1 MSKVSALCVTNV
13 ISISASAGT
22 MQNERIK
29 TMVSKK
35 KLASMNEG
43 CYINRPRLEF
53 YHPNAKGT
61 GCAMAMAL
69 HPADYTK
76 NGFIS
81 VSIANQ
87 MTVGNPTGDDPT
99 YPTFDWENSVDVV
112 LDFNDLC
119 VILQVLRGE
128 TESICS
134 GHGIF
139 HKCKECCQ
147 RIQLC
152 HLIDP
157 VCGYSFEVFE
167 KQANGGEE
175 KRVYILLSPAESLGL
190 YEAIHGSMYL
200 IAFGRPSLAID

>member
-1 MSKVSALCVTNV
+1 MESKMKLVAMS
-13 ISISASAGT
+13 
-22 MQNERIK
+22 
-29 TMVSKK
+29 
-35 KLASMNEG
+35 EG

-53 YHPNAKGT
+53 YHPNARGT

-69 HPADYTK
+69 HPADSTK

-81 VSIANQ
+81 VSIASQ
-87 MTVGNPTGDDPT
+87 MTVGNPTGDNPT

-128 TESICS
+128 TESIGN

-139 HKCKECCQ
+139 HKYKEYCQ
-147 RIQLC
+147 KIQLR

-157 VCGYSFEVFE
+157 VCGYSLEVVE
-167 KQANGGEE
+167 IPANGGEE
-175 KRVYILLSPAESLGL
+175 KHVHMLLSPAESLGIC
-190 YEAIHGSMYL
+190 EAITGSMYL
-200 IAFGRPSLAID
+200 ITFGKPSLATV

>member
-1 MSKVSALCVTNV
+1 
-13 ISISASAGT
+13 
-22 MQNERIK
+22 
-29 TMVSKK
+29 MVSKK
-35 KLASMNEG
+35 KLEAMSEG

-53 YHPNAKGT
+53 YHPNARGT

-69 HPADYTK
+69 HPADSTK

-87 MTVGNPTGDDPT
+87 MTVGNPTGDNPT

-112 LDFNDLC
+112 LDFNDIC

-128 TESICS
+128 TESI
-134 GHGIF
+134 GNDHGIF
-139 HKCKECCQ
+139 HKCKEYCQ
-147 RIQLC
+147 RIQLR

-157 VCGYSFEVFE
+157 VCCYSFEVFE

-175 KRVYILLSPAESLGL
+175 KRVHMLLSPAESLGIC
-190 YEAIHGSMYL
+190 EAITSSMYL
-200 IAFGRPSLAID
+200 ITFGVPRLSNV

>member
-1 MSKVSALCVTNV
+1 
-13 ISISASAGT
+13 
-22 MQNERIK
+22 
-29 TMVSKK
+29 MVSKK
-35 KLASMNEG
+35 KFEAMSEG
-43 CYINRPRLEF
+43 CCVNRPRLEF

-69 HPADYTK
+69 HPADSTK

-87 MTVGNPTGDDPT
+87 MTVGNPTGDNPT

-112 LDFNDLC
+112 LDFNDIC

-128 TESICS
+128 TESIFNN
-134 GHGIF
+134 HGIF
-139 HKCKECCQ
+139 HKCKEYCQ
-147 RIQLC
+147 RIQLR

-157 VCGYSFEVFE
+157 VCGYSFEVHE

-175 KRVYILLSPAESLGL
+175 KRVNMLLSPAESLGL
-190 YEAIHGSMYL
+190 YEAITSSMYL
-200 IAFGRPSLAID
+200 ITFGRPSLAID

>member
-1 MSKVSALCVTNV
+1 
-13 ISISASAGT
+13 
-22 MQNERIK
+22 
-29 TMVSKK
+29 MVSKK

-43 CYINRPRLEF
+43 CYINRPRLEL

-69 HPADYTK
+69 HPADSTK

-87 MTVGNPTGDDPT
+87 MTVGNPTGDNPT

-112 LDFNDLC
+112 LDFDALC
-119 VILQVLRGE
+119 AILQVLRGE
-128 TESICS
+128 TESICN

-139 HKCKECCQ
+139 HKCKEYCQ
-147 RIQLC
+147 KIQLR

-175 KRVYILLSPAESLGL
+175 KCVHMLLSPAESLGIC
-190 YEAIHGSMYL
+190 EAITGSMYL
-200 IAFGRPSLAID
+200 IAFGKPSLATV